1 MLDSWTG
8 RAEGFRRRIVPAG
21 KENRAIGLVT
31 GVVKGEKT
39 ATYNIFAYT
48 QGGNTHGSLDGD
60 EHHLTTDTR
69 KRSLTSK
76 GEHNGLKFEVEL
88 PCSRR
93 GLPMIC
99 WMLWVDI
106 CIFNWFL
113 VAGCRVRVVVH
124 LGEV

>member
-1 MLDSWTG
+1 MLDSCSG

-69 KRSLTSK
+69 ILY
-76 GEHNGLKFEVEL
+76 LQA
-88 PCSRR
+88 R
-93 GLPMIC
+93 GNIM
-99 WMLWVDI
+99 V
-106 CIFNWFL
+106 
-113 VAGCRVRVVVH
+113 
-124 LGEV
+124 